1 MKTMMKRIAMLTL
14 SACMLVG
21 GAVSSFAATGAS
33 SHYTVSILGHQ
44 TNDCEGT
51 AKGEIVARFSSPYG
65 DVQDY
70 VICGECGDVNGV
82 SSLKKVSNATAN
94 FSGLKIYQGTLDNG
108 ERIMTVSCLSSG
120 YTALTNVSA
129 NVMLPSSSIE
139 GYDLYLVN
147 ADGSETK
154 LDISTSSAW
163 SGDDW
168 AHIDVYMDGG
178 TALIR
183 MVPQA

>member
-1 MKTMMKRIAMLTL
+1 MKTMMKQIAMLTL

-51 AKGEIVARFSSPYG
+51 YNAEIVARFSSPYG

-70 VICGECGDVNGV
+70 VICGECGDVNGESGLQEV
-82 SSLKKVSNATAN
+82 DNAVAN
-94 FSGLKIYQGTLDNG
+94 FSKLYVYQGKLDNG
-108 ERIMTVSCLSSG
+108 ERVMTVSCLSSG
-120 YTALTNVSA
+120 ANAMSGVTA
-129 NVMLPSSSIE
+129 NVMLPWSAVE

-147 ADGSETK
+147 AGGTETK
-154 LDISTSSAW
+154 LESYGT
-163 SGDDW
+163 DW
-168 AHIDVYMDGG
+168 AYLNVYLDGG

-183 MVPQA
+183 MVEQ

>member
-1 MKTMMKRIAMLTL
+1 MKTMMKTLAMLSL
-14 SACMLVG
+14 SACILVG
-21 GAVSSFAATGAS
+21 GAVSSFAAGTSA
-33 SHYTVSILGHQ
+33 YTANVLYHQ
-44 TNDCEGT
+44 TNSCEGT
-51 AKGEIVARFSSPYG
+51 QRAEMVVRFTNENGSSKTYT
-65 DVQDY
+65 
-70 VICGECGDVNGV
+70 ICGECGSVSGS

-129 NVMLPSSSIE
+129 NVMMPSSSIE

-168 AHIDVYMDGG
+168 AHFDVYMDGG

>member
-1 MKTMMKRIAMLTL
+1 MKTMMKTLAMLSL
-14 SACMLVG
+14 SACILVG
-21 GAVSSFAATGAS
+21 GAVSSFAAGTSA
-33 SHYTVSILGHQ
+33 YTANVLSHQ

-51 AKGEIVARFSSPYG
+51 QRAEMVVRFTNENGSSKTYT
-65 DVQDY
+65 
-70 VICGECGDVNGV
+70 ICGECGSVSGV
-82 SSLKKVSNATAN
+82 STLSKVSNATAN

-129 NVMLPSSSIE
+129 NVMMPSSSIE

-154 LDISTSSAW
+154 LDVSTSNAW

-168 AHIDVYMDGG
+168 AHFDVYMDGG

>member
-1 MKTMMKRIAMLTL
+1 MKTMMKTLAMLSL
-14 SACMLVG
+14 SACILVG
-21 GAVSSFAATGAS
+21 GAVSSFAAGTS
-33 SHYTVSILGHQ
+33 TYTANVLSHQ
-44 TNDCEGT
+44 TNSCEGT
-51 AKGEIVARFSSPYG
+51 QRAEMVVRFSSPYG
-65 DVQDY
+65 ATQTY
-70 VICGECGDVNGV
+70 TICGECGDVNGV
-82 SSLKKVSNATAN
+82 STLSKVSNATAN
-94 FSGLKIYQGTLDNG
+94 FSGLKVYQGTLDNG

-129 NVMLPSSSIE
+129 NVMMPSSNVE

-147 ADGSETK
+147 ADGTETK
-154 LDISTSSAW
+154 LDASTSSAW

-168 AHIDVYMDGG
+168 AHIDVYMDNG

>member
-1 MKTMMKRIAMLTL
+1 MKTMMKTLAMLSL
-14 SACMLVG
+14 SACILVG
-21 GAVSSFAATGAS
+21 GAVSSFAAGT
-33 SHYTVSILGHQ
+33 SHYTANVLYHQ
-44 TNDCEGT
+44 ANACEGT
-51 AKGEIVARFSSPYG
+51 QRAEMVVRFSSPYG
-65 DVQDY
+65 ATQTY
-70 VICGECGDVNGV
+70 TICGECGDVNGV

-94 FSGLKIYQGTLDNG
+94 FSGLKVYQGTLDNG
-108 ERIMTVSCLSSG
+108 ERIMTVTCLNSE
-120 YTALTNVSA
+120 YEAVQNATA
-129 NVMLPSSSIE
+129 NVMLPNSNVE

-154 LDISTSSAW
+154 LDVSTSSAW

-168 AHIDVYMDGG
+168 AHFDVYMDGG

>member
-70 VICGECGDVNGV
+70 VICGECGDVNGE
-82 SSLKKVSNATAN
+82 SGLSKVKDAYGN
-94 FSGLKIYQGTLDNG
+94 FSELYVYQGKLDNG
-108 ERIMTVSCLSSG
+108 ERVMMVSCLTSEVNAMSG
-120 YTALTNVSA
+120 VTA
-129 NVMLPSSSIE
+129 NVMLPWSAVD

-147 ADGSETK
+147 ADGTETK
-154 LDISTSSAW
+154 LEPYGT
-163 SGDDW
+163 DW
-168 AHIDVYMDGG
+168 AYLNVYLDGG

-183 MVPQA
+183 MVEQ